1 MLIQAACLFLISEVA
16 SLDYEDL
23 VIDVENTLDECIGIL
38 KDVGRYVDEVNLLQ
52 DVSRRAE
59 DETGD
64 VATGV
69 RLGAC
74 FSILKAVDGYRKNH
88 MRLSRYQN
96 FLQWGEQAYLNE
108 LLEPLSM
115 KMGDGFYV
123 ASVDGDSITDFMAAG
138 GNQSPHL
145 IIIESTN
152 GAVFG
157 GFTDKEWSLDV
168 TWQSSSKAF
177 LFRLRPSFKQFK
189 IIGQQAA
196 THFGGNVLRF
206 GSDLYLKDHALNNSN
221 SLAQGSHYDITGY
234 ELNDGERY
242 FQAREWVAVKV
253 ENL

>member
-74 FSILKAVDGYRKNH
+74 LSILKAVDGYHKNH

-96 FLQWGEQAYLNE
+96 FLQWEEQAYVNE

-115 KMGDGFYV
+115 KMGDHFYV
-123 ASVDGDSITDFMAAG
+123 ASVDGDSITDFMAAC
-138 GNQSPHL
+138 GNQSPTL

-152 GAVFG
+152 GTVFG
-157 GFTDKEWSLDV
+157 GFTDKEWSWDV

-177 LFRLRPSFKQFK
+177 LFRLRPSFEQFTIK
-189 IIGQQAA
+189 NQQYAN
-196 THFGGNVLRF
+196 HLGGNVLQF
-206 GSDLYLKDHALNNSN
+206 GSDLYLYDALSNSN
-221 SLAQGSHYDITGY
+221 SFVRGDVHYYGTGY
-234 ELNDGERY
+234 ELNDGENY